1 MFVSEDKMFM
11 LRHGVDWAFHGTI
24 PNVTLTDTHIGIP
37 FCFYQPESY
46 SEPIGDEGTYFT
58 FQKTSGRL

>member
-37 FCFYQPESY
+37 FCFYQPENY
-46 SEPIGDEGTYFT
+46 SNGISIESTYSI
-58 FQKTSGRL
+58 FQKTPGKQ